1 MKRLEKKKGEN
12 QKDEAGKRRNK
23 RVEKRREEYIQA
35 EYGRRKKE
43 QEVSQSIRTELAQD
57 LVPS

>member
-35 EYGRRKKE
+35 EQGRRKKE

-57 LVPS
+57 LIPS